1 MRKRELV
8 YYHGH
13 LWAAH
18 AMRAWGSALY
28 LNPSGPSRRIEAK
41 WICAQEVLS
50 RPLVAGQQPPIPVN
64 ALAEAILKRIVLL
77 TFLDM
82 DSDSHADDFR
92 DWLAIDSCD
101 HVQFLC
107 LVGRQA
113 NRHCLDSLHSWIV

>member
-77 TFLDM
+77 TE
-82 DSDSHADDFR
+82 R
-92 DWLAIDSCD
+92 PE
-101 HVQFLC
+101 
-107 LVGRQA
+107 
-113 NRHCLDSLHSWIV
+113 